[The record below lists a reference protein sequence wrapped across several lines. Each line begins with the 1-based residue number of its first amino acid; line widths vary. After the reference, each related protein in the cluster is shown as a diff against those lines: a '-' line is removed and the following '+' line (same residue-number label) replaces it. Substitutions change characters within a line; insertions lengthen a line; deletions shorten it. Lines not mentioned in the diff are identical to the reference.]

1 MATSQTANL
10 SATVT
15 TTPPLTVS
23 QFYTPAGATPGNVG
37 LCLSGG
43 GTRAAC
49 AGMGQMRALGHL
61 QANGASLLSQVKALS
76 TVSGGSWLGVPYVYM
91 PAGGA
96 SDVTYLGPYNTNQGA
111 LTVAQLGTLPA
122 GNAGNPF
129 TSDTFS
135 LLAIAGTALLLYK
148 VMRKVDPTNPLPAN
162 MLWQTV
168 MGLNILLPYGL
179 YAPRDNLEPSDLFS
193 ATAESLD
200 AITTAN
206 PSLKTTIAHTFASGG
221 GFAQRPFHICN
232 MGMMVSVKGLALPP
246 LVPVQAT
253 GYGSGVVGAPGY
265 NGAPALDANGLPVGG
280 GVVDS
285 FALPSSFV
293 SENGST
299 ATVQQTRPWALT
311 DIMGTSSAAFANE
324 IWTTIGYWEK
334 HPLAFME
341 WLVKEGDAILKW
353 IEHLLPADARGVA
366 RAMLSDAS
374 GAVAAVAAAAAAEG
388 AFPMDLIP
396 QYPSWPVGGAEANSG
411 TNPNSYAD
419 GGSLDNSGL
428 CSLLSYSDIDSAIVC
443 INSMVPLAAAAC
455 GVPTPSGSLTPWVA
469 GSQVLVDDALPPL
482 FGYQPYDD
490 KLGYQ
495 PYAGTDPNSV
505 PQGNRPFALNQI
517 FAASEFAPFLAA
529 LWAAAGSASPATA
542 PAILSQSLNV
552 QANPWFGVPARSA
565 PTTIVWVYLN
575 YATDWA
581 AQFDSNAPVQQ
592 LITSELANSRF
603 PNYSTLDTQITA
615 TQVNL
620 MAHLTSWSFVTA
632 EQNGQV
638 FSSLFKAGA

>member
-1 MATSQTANL
+1 MATLLKAS
-10 SATVT
+10 VT
-15 TTPPLTVS
+15 TTPPLAVS

-49 AGMGQMRALGHL
+49 AGMGQLRALSYL

-76 TVSGGSWLGVPYVYM
+76 TVSGGSWLGVPYIYM

-96 SDVTYLGPYNTNQGA
+96 SDATYLGPYNANQGA
-111 LTVAQLGTLPA
+111 LTVAQLAQLPA

-135 LLAIAGTALLLYK
+135 LVAIAGTALLLYK
-148 VMRKVDPTNPLPAN
+148 VMRKVDPTNPLPAH

-193 ATAESLD
+193 ATATSFA

-206 PSLKTTIAHTFASGG
+206 PSLKTTIAHTFASGS
-221 GFAQRPFHICN
+221 GFAQRPFHLCN

-253 GYGSGVVGAPGY
+253 GYRSGVVGAPSY

-280 GVVDS
+280 GAVDS

-293 SENGST
+293 VESGGT
-299 ATVQQTRPWALT
+299 ATVQQARPWALT
-311 DIMGTSSAAFANE
+311 DIMGTSSAAFADE

-366 RAMLSDAS
+366 RAMLSHAS
-374 GAVAAVAAAAAAEG
+374 GAVAAAAAAAVEAES

-411 TNPNSYAD
+411 SNLNSYAD

-443 INSMVPLAAAAC
+443 VNSMVPLVAAAC
-455 GVPTPSGSLTPWVA
+455 GVPTAPGSATPWLP
-469 GSQVLVDDALPPL
+469 GSQVQVDDALPPL

-490 KLGYQ
+490 KRGYQ
-495 PYAGTDPNSV
+495 PYAGTDPNKV
-505 PQGNRPFALNQI
+505 LQGNRPYAQNQI
-517 FAASEFAPFLAA
+517 FAASDFAPFLAA
-529 LWAAAGSASPATA
+529 LWVAAGSASPASA
-542 PAILSQSLNV
+542 PAVLSQSLTV
-552 QANPWFGVPARSA
+552 LANPWFGVPARSA

-581 AQFDSNAPVQQ
+581 AQFDSNAAVQQ
-592 LITSELANSRF
+592 LIASELANSRF

-620 MAHLTSWSFVTA
+620 MAHLTSWSVVTA
-632 EQNGQV
+632 EHDGQV
-638 FSSLFKAGA
+638 FSSLFKTGA